1 MKSTY
6 AAVMLFA
13 LVVSA
18 QAAVDRRWQMGT
30 CIQVGINRTAFVGDV
45 VRERMPQP
53 FNKPTLTEVAEYVI
67 ETADRRF
74 NLQAMVA
81 IGSDPFATQL
91 KPGDRVTFAIEKRT
105 AYISLETGEYRLL
118 VLKNERKK
126 TP

>member
-6 AAVMLFA
+6 ATVMLFA
-13 LVVSA
+13 FVVCA
-18 QAAVDRRWQMGT
+18 QAADRRWQMGT
-30 CIQVGINRTAFVGDV
+30 CTQVGINRTPFVADV

-53 FNKPTLTEVAEYVI
+53 FNRPTLTEVAEYVI
-67 ETADRRF
+67 ETDDRRF

-81 IGSDPFATQL
+81 IGSDAFATQL
-91 KPGDRVTFAIEKRT
+91 TPGDRVTFAIDKRT
-105 AYISLETGEYRLL
+105 AYIRLETGEYRLL